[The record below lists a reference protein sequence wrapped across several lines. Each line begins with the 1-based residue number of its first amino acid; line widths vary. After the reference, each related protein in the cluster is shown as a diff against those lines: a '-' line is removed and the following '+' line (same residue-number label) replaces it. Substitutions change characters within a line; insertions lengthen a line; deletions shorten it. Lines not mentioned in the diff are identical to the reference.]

1 MADAKQ
7 IQFGQRLRRIDRNHR
22 KISRGYVASMNHDG
36 LVIARPR
43 RKSSGFPLRGLF
55 LCLLMLLTFKGFLFA
70 QLGETA
76 YADRVA
82 LLEGGTVVEKV
93 GAYAMKADPVTLWI
107 AGQIEQFLPN

>member
-22 KISRGYVASMNHDG
+22 QVSRGYVASMNHDG

-43 RKSSGFPLRGLF
+43 KQSSGFPLRGLF
-55 LCLLMLLTFKGFLFA
+55 LCLLTLLAFKGFLFA
-70 QLGETA
+70 QLGESVYT
-76 YADRVA
+76 DRVA
-82 LLEGGTVVEKV
+82 LLQSGTIVEKV

-107 AGQIEQFLPN
+107 ANQIGQILP